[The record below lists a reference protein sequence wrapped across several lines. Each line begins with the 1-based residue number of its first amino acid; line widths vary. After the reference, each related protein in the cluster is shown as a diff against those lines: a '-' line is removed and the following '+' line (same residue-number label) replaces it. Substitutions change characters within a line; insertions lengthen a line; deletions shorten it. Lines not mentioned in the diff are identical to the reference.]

1 MLTMVQPGPKPTISA
16 GSVPA
21 GATSSGS
28 GSADLSSAAVIDPRR
43 LLDPLRKWWGYPGF
57 RPLQSE
63 AMTLVLQDRDSLVVL
78 PTGGGK
84 SLCYQVPALARPGLA
99 VIVSPLISLMKD
111 QVDSLQALGVPAAC
125 INSSQSGAEKSQVAA
140 QIRRREL
147 KLLYISPER
156 LVQPATLDF
165 LRDAGLSFVA
175 IDEAHCISQWG
186 HDFRPEYRQLQM
198 LKQHFPGISVHGYTA
213 TATPQVRQDIVL
225 QLGLQQPEILVGS
238 FDRPNLVYRVE
249 RRVDSIGQIRRILDR
264 HKGESGVIY
273 CISRRNVESV
283 SSALNQAGYKTLP
296 YHAGLSD
303 DDRRRGQEAFIDESI
318 NIIVA
323 TVAFGMGIDKS
334 NVRFVIHAEMPKS
347 LEHYQQES
355 GRAGRDGL
363 EAECTLL
370 FSASD
375 VETWT
380 YLMKDTTDDA
390 VREAAEESLRSM
402 RHYCSSIRCRHSML
416 VEHFGQKLEKP
427 ACSAC
432 DVCLQEMAPVA
443 DSLIVAQKILS
454 CVVRLQERY
463 GASYTAQVLKG
474 SKARRILENRHEQ
487 LSTWGLLRDD
497 PETQIRVWIDQ
508 LTSQGFLRQTGEYNC
523 LQVTPSGRQ
532 LLRGQAVPA
541 LLRTR
546 SSENPAPAAS
556 APLDSWEGVD
566 RNLFNELRGLRT
578 RLAVQR
584 GLPPYIIFSDN
595 TLRSLARHRPSTA
608 AALASIP
615 GIGEKKLNDFGAVV
629 LFEIQQ
635 WCQARGLP
643 FDVDLPGTQRP
654 APSAPPGT
662 SATGSA
668 SSPASTG
675 ASGLRPSAK
684 LSTQNSDEYYD
695 LFEQELSIEEV
706 AVQLDRSL
714 DSVSRHLS
722 AWLQIHRRTDL
733 TPWVSPS
740 IRTRIEESLGRLGA
754 ERLKP
759 LFEDLQGAVAYHVL
773 RVVVTVW
780 QIEHDS

>member
-1 MLTMVQPGPKPTISA
+1 MLTMVQPGPGPS
-16 GSVPA
+16 SPA
-21 GATSSGS
+21 FPDPSRPVAPVAT
-28 GSADLSSAAVIDPRR
+28 VDPRR
-43 LLDPLRKWWGYPGF
+43 LLEPLQKWWGYPGF

-99 VIVSPLISLMKD
+99 IIVSPLISLMKD

-125 INSSQSGAEKSQVAA
+125 INSSQSGAEKAHVAT

-156 LVQPATLDF
+156 LVQPGTLDF

-175 IDEAHCISQWG
+175 VDEAHCISQWG
-186 HDFRPEYRQLQM
+186 HDFRPEYRQLQT

-225 QLGLQQPEILVGS
+225 QLGLHQPEILVGS

-249 RRVDSIGQIRRILDR
+249 RRVDSIGQIRRILER

-303 DDRRRGQEAFIDESI
+303 EERRRGQEAFIDESI

-375 VETWT
+375 VETWN

-402 RHYCSSIRCRHSML
+402 RHYCSSTRCRHSML
-416 VEHFGQKLEKP
+416 VEHFGQKLDKP

-454 CVVRLQERY
+454 CIVRLQERY
-463 GASYTAQVLKG
+463 GGTYTAQVLKG
-474 SKARRILENRHEQ
+474 SRARRILENRHNE
-487 LSTWGLLRDD
+487 LSTWGLLKDD

-508 LTSQGFLRQTGEYNC
+508 LTSQGFLRQVGEYNC
-523 LQVTPSGRQ
+523 LQVTPTGRQ

-556 APLDSWEGVD
+556 QLDSWDGVD
-566 RNLFNELRGLRT
+566 RDLFNELRGLRT

-595 TLRSLARHRPSTA
+595 TLRALARHRPASA
-608 AALASIP
+608 AALSAIP

-635 WCQARGLP
+635 WCQSRGVT
-643 FDVDLPGTQRP
+643 FDVDLPGTSRP
-654 APSAPPGT
+654 APSSPQGSSPTPPPTPT
-662 SATGSA
+662 SAQR
-668 SSPASTG
+668 
-675 ASGLRPSAK
+675 GLSKIPS
-684 LSTQNSDEYYD
+684 QNSDEYYD

-714 DSVSRHLS
+714 DSVSKHLS
-722 AWLQIHRRTDL
+722 TWLQIHRRTDL
-733 TPWVSPS
+733 TPWVAPA
-740 IRTRIEESLGRLGA
+740 IKARVEESVGRLGP

-759 LFEDLQGAVAYHVL
+759 IFEDLQGAVAYHVL
-773 RVVVTVW
+773 RVIVTAW